1 MINRTVH
8 DLEDLLMK
16 WQGWQGWERHPVEI
30 PGSELKRYVP
40 LRRHG
45 NEAKIMLEESQE
57 EFGKEVISFYD
68 PNSNPM
74 KLLPKQI
81 HPPALPISLF

>member
-1 MINRTVH
+1 
-8 DLEDLLMK
+8 MK
-16 WQGWQGWERHPVEI
+16 WQGWQGWERHTVEI

-45 NEAKIMLEESQE
+45 NGAKIMLGESQE

-68 PNSNPM
+68 PNANPNEVTS
-74 KLLPKQI
+74 KADTSPGSAHITLLIVIYPGRLIVQ
-81 HPPALPISLF
+81 